1 MIIDAHMH
9 YADDH
14 PDLLA
19 LLAEYDLKFLNI
31 CVVALPQIEWHDAA
45 DLYDAMSDA
54 YPNRYAWATTFANPD
69 FIDPNWHDDVLT
81 QIDADFARGA
91 IACKVWKN
99 IGMELRKP
107 DGTFAMP
114 DDPIFDPIYEH
125 LAARKKPL
133 IT

>member
-45 DLYDAMSDA
+45 ALYDAMSDSH
-54 YPNRYAWATTFANPD
+54 PNRYAWATTFADPD
-69 FIDPNWHDDVLT
+69 FIDPTWHDNTLA

-91 IACKVWKN
+91 IACTRCS
-99 IGMELRKP
+99 G
-107 DGTFAMP
+107 
-114 DDPIFDPIYEH
+114 PI
-125 LAARKKPL
+125 AV
-133 IT
+133 